1 MKDKYFGAHEFQAR
15 EEVVKTSSERSFG
28 FVFSGFFALL
38 GALSFYHGTMRWH
51 YWLPLAALFAVIGW
65 VAPGVLA
72 PFNRLWAK
80 LGHLLHMIVSPVFLG
95 VLFYG
100 CIMPVGLLMRLCG
113 KDPMRRKFE
122 PATESYWIVRK
133 PPGPAP
139 ETFKHQF

>member
-15 EEVVKTSSERSFG
+15 EEVVKISSERSFA
-28 FVFSGFFALL
+28 FVFAGFFALL
-38 GALSFYHGTMRWH
+38 AALSLYHGTTRWH
-51 YWLPLAALFAVIGW
+51 YWLPLAALFAIVGW
-65 VAPGVLA
+65 AAPGVLA

-80 LGHLLHMIVSPVFLG
+80 LGHVLHMIVSPVFLAI
-95 VLFYG
+95 LFYG
-100 CIMPVGLLMRLCG
+100 CIMPIGLLMRLCG

-122 PATESYWIVRK
+122 RAMDSYWIVRK